1 MGTLIKERTETKKI
15 AEASALVCLIL
26 ATALAKVIPGKNA

>member
-1 MGTLIKERTETKKI
+1 MRDKQKKI

-26 ATALAKVIPGKNA
+26 ATVLTKGVPGEMACLH